1 MFNRISTLASQITT
15 IAAQDEE
22 KMVLSPMKSV
32 RILQFL
38 AISIYQH
45 KVSIRSSFRRNLIHH
60 CHQIQALIRSKNV
73 HFTGQDGGNSRDHVK
88 YLLQILLSIIQGFR
102 PISLMKKATTELV
115 DHIHTAGESTCDIIA
130 EGKENDDEDNESDV
144 CSDSNSRLDRKAV
157 AEDDNGSLG
166 DDADFRN
173 LTIAKV
179 RYALLMEGLFPLH
192 TPNEMVVWRDQIPI
206 IQSYHEDLVKC
217 IVGLCSRTEVVC
229 HDVDGSERFQ
239 DSMLV
244 CVLSK
249 LLETWPDA
257 HDTNTPKQV
266 LLLHEI
272 EILLERCTIEEFIL
286 VQKPFLVS
294 PLPNHK
300 IRLVSY
306 YYGAD
311 HFPAPR

>member
-15 IAAQDEE
+15 IASQDEE

-38 AISIYQH
+38 AISTYQH
-45 KVSIRSSFRRNLIHH
+45 RVSIRSSFRRNLIHH
-60 CHQIQALIRSKNV
+60 CHQLQALIRSKTA

-88 YLLQILLSIIQGFR
+88 YLLQILLSIIQGLQ
-102 PISLMKKATTELV
+102 PICLMKKATTQLV
-115 DHIHTAGESTCDIIA
+115 DHIHTADESTCDVIA
-130 EGKENDDEDNESDV
+130 EGQENDDEDNESDF
-144 CSDSNSRLDRKAV
+144 SSYSNSRFNRKAV

-166 DDADFRN
+166 DDADSSN
-173 LTIAKV
+173 LIIAKV

-192 TPNEMVVWRDQIPI
+192 APNEMVVWRDQIPI

-217 IVGLCSRTEVVC
+217 IVGLCSRTEVMC
-229 HDVDGSERFQ
+229 HDVEGSERHQ

-244 CVLSK
+244 CVLRK

-272 EILLERCTIEEFIL
+272 EILLERCTMEEFIW

-294 PLPNHK
+294 PLPNH
-300 IRLVSY
+300 
-306 YYGAD
+306 
-311 HFPAPR
+311 